1 MIDWR
6 DAALPVETVPQI
18 SAWDLHTLLES
29 GEAVVVDVREPFEW
43 LEGPLQGAMHPPM
56 FEAGAPAPPAP
67 PPPPE
72 GPGLA
77 RGPRPGP
84 PNHAP
89 QKAAARPPGHHPRRA
104 GAP

>member
-43 LEGPLQGAMHPPM
+43 LEGHVQGAMHLPM
-56 FEAGAPAPPAP
+56 FEAVARAAELPADRPKAVVCA
-67 PPPPE
+67 
-72 GPGLA
+72 GGLRSRDRKSTRLNSSHTVISYA
-77 RGPRPGP
+77 VFCL
-84 PNHAP
+84 
-89 QKAAARPPGHHPRRA
+89 
-104 GAP
+104 